1 MNAKS
6 EYKFDDDELD
16 EVYSWVD
23 GFRLSRDKKNIARDF
38 SDGIL
43 VAEIVKSVDSTLIDL
58 KQLVE
63 TLNTK
68 TKQGNWDT
76 LNSSLIFIQE

>member
-1 MNAKS
+1 MNANK

-16 EVYSWVD
+16 EVYTWVD
-23 GFRLSRDKKNIARDF
+23 GFRLSREKKNISRDF

-43 VAEIVKSVDSTLIDL
+43 VGEIVKSVDPTLIDL

-63 TLNTK
+63 TLNAK
-68 TKQGNWDT
+68 TKLGNWET
-76 LNSSLIFIQE
+76 LNSRGKLIQG

>member
-1 MNAKS
+1 MNVKS

-16 EVYSWVD
+16 EVYTWVD

-43 VAEIVKSVDSTLIDL
+43 VGEIVKSVDPSLIEL

-68 TKQGNWDT
+68 TKQGNWRT
-76 LNSSLIFIQE
+76 LNSM

>member
-1 MNAKS
+1 MHANK

-23 GFRLSRDKKNIARDF
+23 GFRLSREKKNISRDF
-38 SDGIL
+38 SDGLLI
-43 VAEIVKSVDSTLIDL
+43 AEIVKSVDPSLVDL

-63 TLNTK
+63 TLNAK
-68 TKQGNWDT
+68 TKQGNWET
-76 LNSSLIFIQE
+76 LNRSRGITKA

>member
-1 MNAKS
+1 MNANK

-23 GFRLSRDKKNIARDF
+23 GFRLSRDKKNISRDF

-43 VAEIVKSVDSTLIDL
+43 IGEIVKSVDLSLVDL

-63 TLNTK
+63 TMNTK
-68 TKQGNWDT
+68 TKQGNWET
-76 LNSSLIFIQE
+76 LNSRIDFIEE

>member
-1 MNAKS
+1 MNVKS

-16 EVYSWVD
+16 EVYTWVD

-43 VAEIVKSVDSTLIDL
+43 VGEIIKSVDPSLVEL
-58 KQLVE
+58 KQLVQ

-68 TKQGNWDT
+68 TKFGNWET
-76 LNSSLIFIQE
+76 LNSNQSMTQE

>member
-1 MNAKS
+1 MNVKS

-16 EVYSWVD
+16 EVYTWVD

-43 VAEIVKSVDSTLIDL
+43 VGEIIKSVDPSLVEL
-58 KQLVE
+58 KQLVQ

-68 TKQGNWDT
+68 TKFGNWET
-76 LNSSLIFIQE
+76 LNSSQSMTQE